1 VNRPIRTFAAL
12 AAGMALGAL
21 ALGPTAASAS
31 TARLTTA
38 PTGDCDVAAVKTR
51 VTAAIDRRII
61 TLDSLTSRTNE
72 AAGLTDADRHT
83 LLSQLAAEKNGL
95 SGLKA
100 HVAADTDCPS
110 LRADA
115 KSVVETYRVYLVMAP
130 KVHLVIAADSITKIT
145 NSDKVA
151 DSEAKLQA
159 GIDKKKNEGKDMT
172 QAQAD
177 LNDMKA
183 KVASARAA
191 VASVSSSVINLQP
204 TDYPGNRTT
213 IVAGRDS
220 VRAGRADLRSA
231 RADARAVIAILRSV

>member
-1 VNRPIRTFAAL
+1 VNRSIRTLVAATTV
-12 AAGMALGAL
+12 AGLGLVAP
-21 ALGPTAASAS
+21 AGASAS

-38 PTGDCDVAAVKTR
+38 ATADHCDVATVKTR
-51 VTAAIDRRII
+51 VTAAIDRRLT
-61 TLDSLTSRTNE
+61 TLDSLTSRTSQ
-72 AAGLTDADRHT
+72 AGGVTDADRQT
-83 LLSQLAAEKNGL
+83 LLSQLSAEKNGL
-95 SGLKA
+95 TGLKA
-100 HVAADTDCPS
+100 HVASDTDCPT

-130 KVHLVIAADSITKIT
+130 KVHLVIVADSITKIT

-151 DSEAKLQA
+151 DAEAKLQA

-183 KVASARAA
+183 KIASARAA

-204 TDYPGNRTT
+204 TDYPGSRPT

-231 RADARAVIAILRSV
+231 RADARAVIAILRSS